1 MVSEIIFHEPI
12 TQWDWKIGQYVALIG
27 LAGGAYLVGYVA
39 DILGLRTGS
48 RAHSQVA
55 KYGYLTG
62 LLVMAVS
69 PLVMLSHL
77 ATPFRAMALP
87 LTMSNL
93 GSWMAIGSYLM
104 GGFAFGSFLM
114 FAWMAF
120 GKARPGASAGSN
132 LAADGGKVTDGGTA
146 DAATGTGG
154 EVGGGFRGVANRVG
168 LLGILDT
175 FADRTRPS
183 GPARLGIGALFGI
196 TAAGVLLYSAM
207 ALGSG
212 PTGRV
217 PLWDK
222 TFFIP
227 VQITGGLATGL
238 VTAVGLAALAER
250 ATGRTVQK
258 YAVAGAGLLVVYL
271 LTSVA
276 SSVVLPGHT
285 PAAEAGVASLVGEY
299 TALFVGLGIVGG
311 VVIPAALSLA
321 AVFGRRVGS
330 LSESGAVAAYT
341 TAAALVIAGKLAV
354 GLSYLLAANF
364 TPLPLPV

>member
-1 MVSEIIFHEPI
+1 MATEIIFHDPI

-27 LAGGAYLVGYVA
+27 IAGGAYLVGYVA
-39 DILGLRTGS
+39 DVLGLRTGS
-48 RAHSQVA
+48 REHSQVA

-62 LLVMAVS
+62 LVIMAVS

-93 GSWMAIGSYLM
+93 GSWMAIGSYLL
-104 GGFAFGSFLM
+104 GGFALGAFLM
-114 FAWMAF
+114 FVWTAF
-120 GKARPGASAGSN
+120 GTSRPGAPTGSN

-154 EVGGGFRGVANRVG
+154 EAGGFRGVADKVG
-168 LLGILDT
+168 LLGSLD
-175 FADRTRPS
+175 AISDKTRPS
-183 GPARLGIGALFGI
+183 EPIRLGIGALFGI

-222 TFFIP
+222 TFLVP
-227 VQITGGLATGL
+227 VQIAGGLGTGL
-238 VTAVGLAALAER
+238 VVAVGLAALVER

-258 YAVAGAGLLVVYL
+258 YSLAGSGLLVVYL
-271 LTSVA
+271 LTLVA
-276 SSVVLPGHT
+276 TIALLPGHN
-285 PAAEAGVASLVGEY
+285 PAAETGVANLTGDY
-299 TALFVGLGIVGG
+299 AMMFVGGG
-311 VVIPAALSLA
+311 VVAGIVLPVLLSLG
-321 AVFGRRVGS
+321 AVFGQRNGS
-330 LSESGAVAAYT
+330 LSQSGAIAAYGI
-341 TAAALVIAGKLAV
+341 AAGLVIVGKLAV
-354 GLSYLLAANF
+354 ALSYLMAANF

>member
-39 DILGLRTGS
+39 DVLGLRTGS
-48 RAHSQVA
+48 REHSQVA

-120 GKARPGASAGSN
+120 GKARPGASTGSN

-146 DAATGTGG
+146 EAATGTGG
-154 EVGGGFRGVANRVG
+154 EVGGFRGVANKIG
-168 LLGILDT
+168 LLEILDT
-175 FADRTRPS
+175 FADKTRPS

-217 PLWDK
+217 ALWDK
-222 TFFIP
+222 TFLVP

-238 VTAVGLAALAER
+238 VTAVGLAALVER

-258 YAVAGAGLLVVYL
+258 YAMAGVGLLVVYL
-271 LTSVA
+271 LAIVA
-276 SSVVLPGHT
+276 TIVLLPGHN

-311 VVIPAALSLA
+311 IVIPAVLSLA
-321 AVFGRRVGS
+321 AVFGQRSGS
-330 LSESGAVAAYT
+330 LSEGGAVAAYT
-341 TAAALVIAGKLAV
+341 VAAALVIAGKLAV

-364 TPLPLPV
+364 APLPLPV